1 MDTSLLI
8 KKAISYLIEG
18 LAVAFVAIVM
28 PSKQLKIQE
37 IVSLGI
43 VATATF
49 AILDV
54 FTVMG
59 PSVRQGAGMGLGFKL
74 VGFP

>member
-1 MDTSLLI
+1 MDYSLLI

-28 PSKQLKIQE
+28 PSKQLKVQE
-37 IVSLGI
+37 IVILGI

-54 FTVMG
+54 FTTMG
-59 PSVRQGAGMGLGFKL
+59 SSVRQGAGFGLGFKL